1 MKAAIIGAGFIGA
14 ELVSQLAARG
24 HEVIVLG
31 RHAPSGQAEFIQT
44 DICDNAALQLPPH
57 VDAVYYLSQS
67 DRYNSFPDGAADLFG
82 VNTLGAVRAAEAA
95 QKNGC
100 RFFFYASTGNVY
112 APSFTPLKEDSPLNR
127 TNAYALSKIAAEEAL
142 RLFKPHF
149 SLCAGR
155 IFGAYGPNQCK
166 MLPYVLAKRIRDG
179 QPITLAPGQ
188 SGSDGG
194 LQVSFI
200 YNPDLAL
207 RMALLAEHAL
217 QGNTVPEILN
227 LGGPRGISIKAFAE
241 NIGFALGVSPQFT
254 SATDKRSGD
263 LIADISLLQ
272 KTIPLPFTSDEESF
286 AATYT
291 L

>member
-1 MKAAIIGAGFIGA
+1 MRAAVIGAGFIGA
-14 ELVSQLAARG
+14 ELVSQLVARG
-24 HEVIVLG
+24 HEVVVLG
-31 RHAPSGQAEFIQT
+31 RQAPSAQVEFIKT
-44 DICDNAALQLPPH
+44 DVCDNSALQLPPQI
-57 VDAVYYLSQS
+57 DAVYYLSQS
-67 DRYNSFPDGAADLFG
+67 DKYNLFPEGAADLFG

-112 APSFTPLKEDSPLNR
+112 APSFASLKEDSPLNR
-127 TNAYALSKIAAEEAL
+127 ANAYALSKIVAEEAL

-149 SLCAGR
+149 SLCIGR
-155 IFGAYGPNQCK
+155 IFGAYGPHQCK
-166 MLPYVLAKRIRDG
+166 MLPHVLAKRIRDA

-207 RMALLAEHAL
+207 RMVLLAEHAL
-217 QGNTVPEILN
+217 QGNNVPEVLN
-227 LGGPRGISIKAFAE
+227 LGGPKGVSIKAFAE
-241 NIGFALGVSPQFT
+241 NIGIALGITPHFT
-254 SATDKRSGD
+254 SATSSRSGD
-263 LIADISLLQ
+263 LIADITLLQ
-272 KTIPLPFTSDEESF
+272 QTIPLPFTSDKKSF